1 LTRQAHLIKNFDFEV
16 IKEVE
21 IILNKILVVDDDT
34 NLLEVIK
41 YNLVNAGYS
50 VILAEDGITAVE
62 TARKE
67 KHDLIILDIMLPG
80 MDGLRFVVYFGL
92 TCRFRF

>member
-1 LTRQAHLIKNFDFEV
+1 LDFEV
-16 IKEVE
+16 ITEVE
-21 IILNKILVVDDDT
+21 RILNKILVVDDDT

-67 KHDLIILDIMLPG
+67 KPDLIILDIMLPG
-80 MDGLRFVVYFGL
+80 MDGF
-92 TCRFRF
+92 